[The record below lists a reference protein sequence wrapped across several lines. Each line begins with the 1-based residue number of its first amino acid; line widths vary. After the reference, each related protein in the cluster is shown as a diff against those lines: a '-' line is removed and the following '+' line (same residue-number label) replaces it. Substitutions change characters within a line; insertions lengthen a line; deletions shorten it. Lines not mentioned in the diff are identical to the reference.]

1 MCLFSSTRAMR
12 TIEGAIAP
20 GEDLSNTSPPSNTK
34 DNQQMAK
41 CTIRY
46 WAAAKE
52 AAGTAQ
58 EDVEADTLAEAL
70 EAACRLHP
78 DDRFLRVLG
87 ASSLL
92 VDERPVGARP
102 HGAVAVADG
111 TVIEVLPPFAGG

>member
-1 MCLFSSTRAMR
+1 MVEYVAS
-12 TIEGAIAP
+12 
-20 GEDLSNTSPPSNTK
+20 EDTK

-46 WAAAKE
+46 WASAKE
-52 AAGTAQ
+52 AAGTA
-58 EDVEADTLAEAL
+58 EDTVDAGTLEAAL
-70 EAACRLHP
+70 EAARRLHP

-92 VDERPVGARP
+92 VDEKPVGRRE
-102 HGAVAVADG
+102 HDGIVVEDG

>member
-1 MCLFSSTRAMR
+1 
-12 TIEGAIAP
+12 
-20 GEDLSNTSPPSNTK
+20 
-34 DNQQMAK
+34 MAK

-52 AAGTAQ
+52 AAGTA
-58 EDVEADTLAEAL
+58 EEEVDAATLSDALDT
-70 EAACRLHP
+70 ACRLHP

-92 VDERPVGARP
+92 VDEHPVGRRP
-102 HGAVAVADG
+102 HGEVAVAEG

>member
-1 MCLFSSTRAMR
+1 
-12 TIEGAIAP
+12 
-20 GEDLSNTSPPSNTK
+20 
-34 DNQQMAK
+34 MAK

-52 AAGTAQ
+52 AAGTA
-58 EDVEADTLAEAL
+58 EELVDATSLGDAL
-70 EAACRLHP
+70 DMVRRLHP

-92 VDERPVGARP
+92 VDERPVGRRP
-102 HGAVAVADG
+102 HREVAVTDG